1 MLHTT
6 TGAFFFP
13 IREDN
18 TSRKLLL
25 GEKKEEHLHIKG
37 RRSSS
42 AIFIQGLYCQRLL
55 DKSCGPGPGDC
66 VFPKPYIN
74 TSKRKCRHH
83 HSSHILLPGM
93 SRKLL
98 TKLSCNY
105 RTLQSPESAK
115 VTVICFENKENVKF
129 AKSLPL
135 YFSVPGH
142 FPHSSG
148 LFPPWGLCHRFRR
161 SYHCNPGP

>member
-6 TGAFFFP
+6 SKAFFP
-13 IREDN
+13 IGEGS
-18 TSRKLLL
+18 TSRKMQL
-25 GEKKEEHLHIKG
+25 GKKKNAFVSKEESQVQKPPSKVPTVRG
-37 RRSSS
+37 CWTK
-42 AIFIQGLYCQRLL
+42 A
-55 DKSCGPGPGDC
+55 GPGTEDL

-83 HSSHILLPGM
+83 HSSHILFLLGI

-98 TKLSCNY
+98 TKVSCNY
-105 RTLQSPESAK
+105 RALRRPESAK
-115 VTVICFENKENVKF
+115 VIMICFEQEQDVKF
-129 AKSLPL
+129 VKSLPL

-148 LFPPWGLCHRFRR
+148 LFPPWGLCHRFHR
-161 SYHCNPGP
+161 SYRCNPGL